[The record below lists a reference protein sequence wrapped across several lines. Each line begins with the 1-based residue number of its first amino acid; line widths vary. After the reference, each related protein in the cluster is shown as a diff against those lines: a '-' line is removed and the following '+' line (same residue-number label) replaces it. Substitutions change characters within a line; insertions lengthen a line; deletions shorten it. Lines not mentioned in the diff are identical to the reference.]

1 MNAVAVYTPEG
12 VLLYRG
18 IVGVVVAGNFTLPD
32 SMISTGKEIAVYP
45 GILLGSGKNPAV
57 TDDHFCQVW

>member
-18 IVGVVVAGNFTLPD
+18 MVGVVVAGNFTLPD
-32 SMISTGKEIAVYP
+32 TTISTGKEIAGYP
-45 GILLGSGKNPAV
+45 GTLPGSKKNHENTP
-57 TDDHFCQVW
+57 TRPIGT